1 MEMIVSQEVLRDLV
15 SLAVLLLVP
24 MAVVQLMV
32 LVVGLTVM
40 PPVVP
45 VELVA
50 VMPV

>member
-1 MEMIVSQEVLRDLV
+1 MEMIVTREVPTDLV
-15 SLAVLLLVP
+15 SPAVLLLVP

-32 LVVGLTVM
+32 LVVGPTVM